1 MSSFCIIYQFRKIL
15 HILRNNFRLL
25 LVIFCRDH
33 EIEFYLSRE
42 TLSAEIF
49 RTKNTFLLFLGFETK
64 KLGLL
69 AKILRHF
76 FKNAFEV
83 SRGKIQE
90 IFCFETSG
98 FNNLFEIWLKK
109 IRTFIKK
116 LPTRLSTSP
125 SSTPEDNLRKKNF
138 KKFTEFWSF
147 SDLLQFFVVL
157 WLRKFDGA
165 LKSASRLS
173 TGTTWGKSILSVKSV
188 LQSFFWNL
196 SEKFSDFWRKLSNS
210 DVEMRYQMSSQFFRG
225 NFSKKKGLCYQFQAL
240 RG

>member
-125 SSTPEDNLRKKNF
+125 SSTPEDNLRKK
-138 KKFTEFWSF
+138 KFQEIYRILIIFGLVAVFCGTLAQKVWWGSQKCL
-147 SDLLQFFVVL
+147 SLVHRNN
-157 WLRKFDGA
+157 LRKKYSFCKKCLAKFFLKPERKVFGLLTKTFQQWCWNA
-165 LKSASRLS
+165 LPDVQSIFSRE
-173 TGTTWGKSILSVKSV
+173 
-188 LQSFFWNL
+188 FF
-196 SEKFSDFWRKLSNS
+196 
-210 DVEMRYQMSSQFFRG
+210 Q
-225 NFSKKKGLCYQFQAL
+225 KKGLCYQFQAL